1 MPCTGASR
9 RWPEE
14 EQGRMRL
21 AFAHKLVAYLFAG
34 LGLTALML
42 GTTFSSIE
50 SLLLIVAFVASWFA
64 EPPLL
69 DRPGYSRFW
78 NAAAVVF
85 LVIQIGRAMA
95 GEATLTVGVQYAAFL
110 QISRLSHRKTA
121 ADYQQIA
128 ILGFLH
134 LIAGTVLS
142 AGLDYAIVFFGF
154 VVVMPWML
162 ALTHLRKELET
173 HHGPGTP
180 MLRGD
185 LDSREFATP
194 AFFGGTTL
202 LAIPLFILTAA
213 MFFAFP
219 RVGFGF
225 LSNLGARTQSV
236 AGFGDD
242 VELGGFG
249 TIRDDPTVVMRV
261 KPKNRPNPP
270 QQSIAVRL
278 RGTSFDRYSEGRW
291 SRTQTTGAALA
302 RLQNEYI
309 VFRPPRPEDQE
320 YEIILDPMEEAVL
333 FLPQGT
339 VALRVP
345 PTVRAGRDRYRRI
358 THAPGLDIRYGGRV
372 EAPLTYQAFVAPKR
386 RGFKERIPP
395 ALREHYVE
403 VPAGYERVAAL
414 AREVVRDTSH
424 PHAQAQLV
432 ERYLR
437 GGGNFRYTLDQP
449 DTEGKD
455 PLHVFL
461 FEAKAGHC
469 EYFSTAMALMMRS
482 LGLPARNV
490 TGFLGAD
497 YNPYGDY
504 YAVRNGHAHSWVEV
518 LIDGRWITFDPT
530 PASGQVFAPP
540 SGLEVKLR
548 QMMDA
553 MRVRWAD
560 YVVEYNIR
568 DQAKALRGLAAW
580 YRSFRGDRRGAHPN
594 ADDGSADDQD
604 FGPIPFR
611 PDWRWFVAIMT
622 TFGVGVLYA
631 RWHRKRRR
639 QTRAGRQLDPD
650 RDRAVRLYLSLESS
664 LRSAGQARPPD
675 VTPIEHAE
683 ELGRSGFPAADEVR
697 EVTDAYLAARFGENG
712 LPPQDYHRLRQV
724 SRSVRGKAKR
734 RPTA

>member
-1 MPCTGASR
+1 
-9 RWPEE
+9 
-14 EQGRMRL
+14 MRFV
-21 AFAHKLVAYLFAG
+21 FAHKLVAYLFAG
-34 LGLTALML
+34 LGLVALML
-42 GTTFSSIE
+42 GTTFSPIE
-50 SLLLIVAFVASWFA
+50 SLLVIAAFVASWFA

-69 DRPGYSRFW
+69 DRPRYSRFW
-78 NAAAVVF
+78 NIAAVVF
-85 LVIQIGRAMA
+85 LVVQIVRAIA
-95 GEATLTVGVQYAAFL
+95 GEAALTVGVEYAAFL

-142 AGLDYAIVFFGF
+142 AGLDYAVVFFGF

-173 HHGPGTP
+173 QYGADSP
-180 MLRGD
+180 MLRGE
-185 LDSREFATP
+185 LESRELATP

-202 LAIPLFILTAA
+202 LAVPLFILTAA

-225 LSNLGARTQSV
+225 LSSLGARTQSV

-261 KPKNRPNPP
+261 KPKNAPSPP
-270 QQSIAVRL
+270 PRSIGLRL
-278 RGTSFDRYSEGRW
+278 RGTSFDRYGEGRW
-291 SRTQTTGAALA
+291 SRTQSAGEEMQ
-302 RLQNEYI
+302 RLQDEYI
-309 VFRPPRPEDQE
+309 VFRPPKPGDEE

-333 FLPQGT
+333 FLPEGT
-339 VALRVP
+339 VALQVP
-345 PTVRAGRDRYRRI
+345 PIIRSGRNRYRRI
-358 THAPGLDIRYGGRV
+358 MHAPGLDVRYRGRLD
-372 EAPLTYQAFVAPKR
+372 APLTYKAFTKPKR
-386 RGFKERIPP
+386 RGFPERVPK
-395 ALREHYVE
+395 ALRKRYVE
-403 VPAGYERVAAL
+403 IPAGYERVAAL
-414 AREVVRDTSH
+414 AREVVRGIAN
-424 PHAQAQLV
+424 PHAQAQRV

-437 GGGNFRYTLDQP
+437 GGGNFRYTLEQP

-469 EYFSTAMALMMRS
+469 EYFSTAMAIMMRS
-482 LGLPARNV
+482 LGKPARNV

-530 PASGQVFAPP
+530 PASGQVFATP
-540 SGLEVKLR
+540 SGFAVKLR

-553 MRVRWAD
+553 MRVRWAE

-568 DQAKALRGLAAW
+568 DQAKALQGFAAW
-580 YRSFRGDRRGAHPN
+580 YRSLRGKRRGAQ
-594 ADDGSADDQD
+594 ADAGDESGDDQD

-611 PDWRWFVAIMT
+611 PDWRWFVAIMSI
-622 TFGVGVLYA
+622 FGVGVLLV
-631 RWHRKRRR
+631 RWSRKRRR

-664 LRSAGQARPPD
+664 LRSAGHARPAD

-683 ELGRSGFPAADEVR
+683 ELDRSGFGAADEVH
-697 EVTDAYLAARFGENG
+697 EVTNAYLAARFGEGG
-712 LPPQDYHRLRQV
+712 LPPQDYRRLRQL
-724 SRSVRGKAKR
+724 SRSVRSRAKR

>member
-1 MPCTGASR
+1 
-9 RWPEE
+9 
-14 EQGRMRL
+14 MRFAL
-21 AFAHKLVAYLFAG
+21 AHKLVTYLFAG

-42 GTTFSSIE
+42 GTTFSPIE
-50 SLLLIVAFVASWFA
+50 QLLLVGAFGASWFA

-78 NAAAVVF
+78 NVAAVVI
-85 LVIQIGRAMA
+85 LIIQIGRAIA

-142 AGLDYAIVFFGF
+142 SGLDYAVVFFGF

-162 ALTHLRKELET
+162 ALTHVRKEFET
-173 HHGPGTP
+173 QHGVDTP
-180 MLRGD
+180 KLRGE
-185 LDSREFATP
+185 LAGREFATP

-202 LAIPLFILTAA
+202 LAVPLFILTAA
-213 MFFAFP
+213 MFLAFP
-219 RVGFGF
+219 RSGFGY
-225 LSNLGARTQSV
+225 LSNLGARTESV

-249 TIRDDPTVVMRV
+249 RIRDDPTVVMRV

-270 QQSIAVRL
+270 EQSIAVRL

-291 SRTQTTGAALA
+291 SRTPATGAQVKH
-302 RLQNEYI
+302 LQDMYI
-309 VFRPPRPEDQE
+309 VFRTPEPEHEE

-333 FLPQGT
+333 FLPEGT
-339 VALRVP
+339 VALQVP

-358 THAPGLDIRYGGRV
+358 IHAPGLDIRYGGRAD
-372 EAPLTYQAFVAPKR
+372 APLTYKAFVMPKR
-386 RGFKERIPP
+386 RGFPEPIPSD
-395 ALREHYVE
+395 LREHYVE
-403 VPAGYERVAAL
+403 VPAGYERIAAL
-414 AREVVRDTSH
+414 AQSVIGTASN

-437 GGGNFRYTLDQP
+437 VSGNFRYTLDQP
-449 DTEGKD
+449 DAEGKD
-455 PLHVFL
+455 ALHAFL

-469 EYFSTAMALMMRS
+469 EYFSTAMAIMMRS
-482 LGLPARNV
+482 IGLPARNV

-504 YAVRNGHAHSWVEV
+504 YAVRNGNAHSWVEV

-530 PASGQVFAPP
+530 PASGQVFAAP
-540 SGLEVKLR
+540 SGLAVKLR

-553 MRVRWAD
+553 MRVRWAE
-560 YVVEYNIR
+560 YIVEYNIR
-568 DQAKALRGLAAW
+568 DQARALRGLAAW
-580 YRSFRGDRRGAHPN
+580 YRSFRGDRGGANQN
-594 ADDGSADDQD
+594 AGSNSGDEQD

-611 PDWRWFVAIMT
+611 PDWRWFVAIMSI
-622 TFGVGVLYA
+622 FGVGVLFV
-631 RWHRKRRR
+631 RWSRKRRR

-650 RDRAVRLYLSLESS
+650 RDRAVRLYLALESS

-675 VTPIEHAE
+675 VTPTEHAE
-683 ELGRSGFPAADEVR
+683 ELGRSGFPAANEVR
-697 EVTDAYLAARFGENG
+697 EVTDAYLAARFGEDG
-712 LPPQDYHRLRQV
+712 LPPHDYHRLRQV
-724 SRSVRGKAKR
+724 SRRIRAKAKR
-734 RPTA
+734 SPTL

>member
-1 MPCTGASR
+1 
-9 RWPEE
+9 
-14 EQGRMRL
+14 MRF
-21 AFAHKLVAYLFAG
+21 AFAHKMVAYLFAG
-34 LGLTALML
+34 LGLIALML
-42 GTTFSSIE
+42 GTTFTPVG
-50 SLLLIVAFVASWFA
+50 SLLLIAAFVASWFV

-69 DRPGYSRFW
+69 DRPGYTPFW
-78 NAAAVVF
+78 NVMAVAF
-85 LVIQIGRAMA
+85 LALQIVRGFA
-95 GEATLTVGVQYAAFL
+95 GEPILSVGVQYAAFL

-142 AGLDYAIVFFGF
+142 TGLDFAVVFFGF

-162 ALTHLRKELET
+162 ALTHLRKELEDQ
-173 HHGPGTP
+173 HGAGTP
-180 MLRGD
+180 MLRGE

-202 LAIPLFILTAA
+202 LAVPLFILTAA

-236 AGFGDD
+236 AGFGND

-249 TIRDDPTVVMRV
+249 AIRDDPTVVMRV
-261 KPKNRPNPP
+261 KPKIRPDPP
-270 QQSIAVRL
+270 EQSIPIRL
-278 RGTSFDRYSEGRW
+278 RGTSFDRYTEGRW
-291 SRTQTTGAALA
+291 SRTQTTGTALK
-302 RLQNEYI
+302 RLQDEYI
-309 VFRPPRPEDQE
+309 VVRPPRPEDKE
-320 YEIILDPMEEAVL
+320 YEIILDPMQEAVL
-333 FLPQGT
+333 FLPDGT

-358 THAPGLDIRYGGRV
+358 THAPGLDIRYGGQTD
-372 EAPLTYQAFVAPKR
+372 APLTYKALVAPRRSGFTEPIPRTLRKR
-386 RGFKERIPP
+386 YAEI
-395 ALREHYVE
+395 
-403 VPAGYERVAAL
+403 PAGYERVTAL
-414 AREVVRDTSH
+414 AREVVQGISN
-424 PHAQAQLV
+424 PHAQAQRV

-449 DTEGKD
+449 DTRGKD

-504 YAVRNGHAHSWVEV
+504 YAVRNGNAHSWVEV
-518 LIDGRWITFDPT
+518 LIDGRWVTFDPT
-530 PASGQVFAPP
+530 PASGQVFASP
-540 SGLEVKLR
+540 SGLTVKLR

-553 MRVRWAD
+553 MRVRWAN
-560 YVVEYNIR
+560 YIVEYNIR
-568 DQAKALRGLAAW
+568 DQARALEGLTAW
-580 YRSFRGDRRGAHPN
+580 YRSLSRGRRGVQAN
-594 ADDGSADDQD
+594 AGDSTGDDQE

-611 PDWRWFVAIMT
+611 PDWRWFVAIMS
-622 TFGVGVLYA
+622 TFGVGVLYV
-631 RWHRKRRR
+631 RWRRKRRR

-650 RDRAVRLYLSLESS
+650 RDRAVRLYLSLENS

-675 VTPIEHAE
+675 VTPTEHAE
-683 ELGRSGFPAADEVR
+683 ELGRSGFPAATEVR
-697 EVTDAYLAARFGENG
+697 EVTDAYLAARFGEDG
-712 LPPQDYHRLRQV
+712 LPPQDYHRLRQM
-724 SRSVRGKAKR
+724 SRSIPAKAKR